1 MTRVNPKEGGYY
13 FFPTESSLQHIQTN
27 VNTSSTNKKP
37 ESSDKPRTSEVQTSP
52 KTSELSL
59 KSDKK
64 QYKKL

>member
-52 KTSELSL
+52 
-59 KSDKK
+59 
-64 QYKKL
+64 